1 MPPRQ
6 KGERGGCPN
15 PRGMSSA
22 EQVRVAEVR
31 SLLEALEAVP
41 DHRSRHGRRYPLA
54 VVLAIAVSAMLAGAR
69 SLYAIAQW
77 AREHR
82 ELVTSTFGLPAHW
95 TPCHATVFRIFSG
108 LDVRAFESVVH
119 GWLLDHFVDAD
130 EALALD
136 GKTLRGIHG
145 EEIAGVHLVAAFAHR
160 SGMVVAQAQSPGKGQ
175 ELAAGQEVLTQLP
188 LAGRVLTLD
197 ALYATRDF
205 CRKVARGGGTTSSA

>member
-1 MPPRQ
+1 
-6 KGERGGCPN
+6 
-15 PRGMSSA
+15 MSSSEMVG
-22 EQVRVAEVR
+22 EQRVL
-31 SLLEALEAVP
+31 SLLEALAAVP

-54 VVLAIAVSAMLAGAR
+54 VVLSIAVSAMLAGAR

-82 ELVTSTFGLPAHW
+82 ALVTSTFGLPARW
-95 TPCHATVFRIFSG
+95 TPSHATLYRVFRG
-108 LDVRAFESVVH
+108 LDVGAFESVVH
-119 GWLLDHFVDAD
+119 DWLRERFVGRD

-160 SGMVVAQAQSPGKGQ
+160 SGAVVAQAQSPGKGQ
-175 ELAAGQEVLTQLP
+175 ELAAGREVLTQLP
-188 LAGRVLTLD
+188 LPGRVLTLD

-205 CRKVARGGGTTSSA
+205 CREVAEGGGTISSA